1 MLEEKKSFYDK
12 SFCQRGTQLIC
23 KLKIY
28 VQGHLIILSLSLTVL
43 HVLNKLKSFYNL
55 LEPQT
60 VGKDKAKLF
69 LPCLFHI
76 YFTKMLLPFGS

>member
-1 MLEEKKSFYDK
+1 MLEENKSFYDK
-12 SFCQRGTQLIC
+12 SFFQRGTQLIC

-28 VQGHLIILSLSLTVL
+28 VMGHLIILSFTVL
-43 HVLNKLKSFYNL
+43 HVLNKLKNFYNL

-69 LPCLFHI
+69 LPCFLHI
-76 YFTKMLLPFGS
+76 YSQLPFG